1 MCRYQN
7 YCKRKATC
15 DYKHT
20 INSKEVLFKDEIE
33 ALKSIVKNLRDEN
46 KKNKAEIVKLKKDLV
61 KVEEKVVKKSASSKP
76 EKENVVKTNKEKTT
90 VGDSSCK
97 QNEKDD
103 LKKKDY
109 SRCPDAMEVVKGE
122 NKRCPRCGE
131 IFNRQGDMI
140 AHIKEQHV
148 NFANSV
154 LNMAKSKAYEKKQK
168 TEEEQR
174 EFDYFKALAVKLNT
188 ADVC

>member
-1 MCRYQN
+1 MLW
-7 YCKRKATC
+7 KW
-15 DYKHT
+15 
-20 INSKEVLFKDEIE
+20 SK
-33 ALKSIVKNLRDEN
+33 VKQTLP
-46 KKNKAEIVKLKKDLV
+46 
-61 KVEEKVVKKSASSKP
+61 KVWGNIS
-76 EKENVVKTNKEKTT
+76 
-90 VGDSSCK
+90 
-97 QNEKDD
+97 
-103 LKKKDY
+103 
-109 SRCPDAMEVVKGE
+109 
-122 NKRCPRCGE
+122 
-131 IFNRQGDMI
+131 NRQGDMI

>member
-1 MCRYQN
+1 MDN
-7 YCKRKATC
+7 
-15 DYKHT
+15 
-20 INSKEVLFKDEIE
+20 
-33 ALKSIVKNLRDEN
+33 
-46 KKNKAEIVKLKKDLV
+46 
-61 KVEEKVVKKSASSKP
+61 KSASSKP
-76 EKENVVKTNKEKTT
+76 EKENMVKTNKEKTT
-90 VGDSSCK
+90 VGDSSRK
-97 QNEKDD
+97 QNEMDD

-131 IFNRQGDMI
+131 IFNKQSEMVG
-140 AHIKEQHV
+140 HIKEQHV

-154 LNMAKSKAYEKKQK
+154 LEMAKSKAWEKKPK

>member
-7 YCKRKATC
+7 DCKRKATC
-15 DYKHT
+15 AYKHAK
-20 INSKEVLFKDEIE
+20 NSPEVLFKDEIE
-33 ALKSIVKNLRDEN
+33 ALKSIVKNLQYEN

-61 KVEEKVVKKSASSKP
+61 KVEEKVDKKSAFSKP
-76 EKENVVKTNKEKTT
+76 EKERWVETKKEKKT
-90 VGDSSCK
+90 VGDSSNK
-97 QNEKDD
+97 LNDKDD

-109 SRCPDAMEVVKGE
+109 SRCPDALEVVKGE
-122 NKRCPRCGE
+122 KKRCPRCGE